1 MRAMHGSHPFARITA
16 RPCSWWQRVADLI
29 AALAL
34 VVAVTPMALAQ
45 PVEIVYNTFSD
56 PNNANDPRAIAQT
69 KMIAEFERQN
79 PNIKVRV
86 VVDPTG
92 ANGARTLR
100 IRADSPDV
108 IRATNFQM
116 PEYVATGSLLQL
128 DDLVKRDKV
137 DQNDW
142 LVPLA
147 AGMVGGHLFGLQQD
161 YRIPILIYR
170 KHLLDAAKVT
180 PPRTWDDVCTA
191 GAKLSKGNV
200 AGYAIPI
207 GTTGGIGGA
216 QAFGEFHLS
225 TLLSAPDGKYFADD
239 NRAIA
244 FSKDAF
250 IRGAQVIKDQFVKC
264 KSTPMASLQYG
275 YNEVHDGLRAGTVAM
290 ATFGLYRYRGIQAQG
305 AGEDLTWAPAPGVRP
320 DDPQAVYGFQ
330 LTINAFSKQKEA
342 AWQFVKFMTSPAAQ
356 AIAAQGGEVVARASA
371 YNDPYFSSAQGR
383 DQRAW
388 AELIKAR
395 GRQVNYSII
404 QSTFHQI
411 VADAFQRMV
420 LRNGTPE
427 EAYQEV
433 VAKYNEALAKT
444 P

>member
-1 MRAMHGSHPFARITA
+1 MRAMHGSHPFARSTA

-45 PVEIVYNTFSD
+45 PVEVVYNTFSD

-200 AGYAIPI
+200 AGSAIPI

-275 YNEVHDGLRAGTVAM
+275 YNEVHDGLRADTVAM

-305 AGEDLTWAPAPGVRP
+305 AGEDLAWAPAPGVRP

-395 GRQVNYSII
+395 GRQVDYSII

>member
-1 MRAMHGSHPFARITA
+1 MNAVHESQRSAQRRHACRS
-16 RPCSWWQRVADLI
+16 CWWQRVAALI
-29 AALAL
+29 AAFAV
-34 VVAVTPMALAQ
+34 VVAVTPALAQ
-45 PVEIVYNTFSD
+45 PVEIAYNTFLD
-56 PNNANDPRAIAQT
+56 PANANDPRAAAQT
-69 KMIAEFERQN
+69 KVLAEFERLN
-79 PNIKVRV
+79 PTIKVRV

-92 ANGARTLR
+92 SNGARTLR
-100 IRADSPDV
+100 TRADSPDV

-116 PEYVATGSLLQL
+116 PEYVATGSLMQL
-128 DDLVKRDKV
+128 DELVARDKI
-137 DQNDW
+137 DPNDW
-142 LVPLA
+142 LVPL
-147 AGMVGGHLFGLQQD
+147 GKTMVRGHIYGLQQD

-170 KHLLDAAKVT
+170 KHLLNEAKVE
-180 PPRTWDDVCTA
+180 PPRTWADVCVT
-191 GAKLSKGNV
+191 GAKLTKANV
-200 AGYAIPI
+200 AGFAIPI

-239 NRAIA
+239 NRTTA

-264 KSTPMASLQYG
+264 KSTPTASLQYG

-290 ATFGLYRYRGIQAQG
+290 ATFGLYRYRSIQAQG
-305 AGEDLTWAPAPGVRP
+305 AGEDLAWAPAPGLTP

-330 LTINAFSKQKEA
+330 LTLNAQSKQKEA
-342 AWQFVKFMTSPAAQ
+342 AWQFVKFMASPAAQ

-371 YNDPYFSSAQGR
+371 YNDPYFASPQGR

-388 AELIKAR
+388 AELIKVR

-420 LRNGTPE
+420 LRNTTPE

-433 VAKYNEALAKT
+433 VTKYNEAIAKT

>member
-1 MRAMHGSHPFARITA
+1 MRAMHGSHPFARSTA

-45 PVEIVYNTFSD
+45 PVEVVYNTFSD

-147 AGMVGGHLFGLQQD
+147 AGMVRGHLFGLQQD

-305 AGEDLTWAPAPGVRP
+305 AGEDLAWAPAPGVRP

-395 GRQVNYSII
+395 GRQVDYSII

-433 VAKYNEALAKT
+433 VAKYNEALVKT